1 MDRIK
6 LSQLIQY
13 YDEDREKEE
22 RIQIVINQEWD
33 QADEVS
39 IHSALLDSVMDY
51 FITDISI
58 EGSFRNCAPIIRV
71 GIEP

>member
-13 YDEDREKEE
+13 YDQDGEKKG

-39 IHSALLDSVMDY
+39 IHSSLLDSVMDY

-58 EGSFRNCAPIIRV
+58 EGSYRNCVPIIRI